1 MQRQQYCRA
10 AGSMWHGMWWCDPER
25 AQARHGAM
33 EPTSAPWRMAASLDC
48 VRSCTPL
55 SFVSRCRGSTRTFRL
70 SKRAFVVMPRI
81 DRPVSGGEPRPRVRV
96 SHSGDVRTRVG
107 RSLLVSRAA
116 RCCSAYTVT
125 ASELTSHRSVSRLG
139 LAGPPSSRG
148 CRLINKLNAHPARLR
163 TREQAEAGDCGNG
176 STAHSDQCGSRG
188 RRRRTR
194 RPVATA
200 SRAAVAPG
208 IRARSE
214 SLGRRSI
221 AAYGPRG

>member
-81 DRPVSGGEPRPRVRV
+81 DRPVSGESRVRVRV
-96 SHSGDVRTRVG
+96 SHSGDVRDCRVG
-107 RSLLVSRAA
+107 RFLLVSRVQSALRAGGAAA
-116 RCCSAYTVT
+116 RIPLT
-125 ASELTSHRSVSRLG
+125 ASERYIASLG
-139 LAGPPSSRG
+139 LRATQLSGLIKVLTHRPP
-148 CRLINKLNAHPARLR
+148 
-163 TREQAEAGDCGNG
+163 
-176 STAHSDQCGSRG
+176 
-188 RRRRTR
+188 
-194 RPVATA
+194 
-200 SRAAVAPG
+200 
-208 IRARSE
+208 
-214 SLGRRSI
+214 
-221 AAYGPRG
+221 AYM